1 MSNENEAG
9 VLRDEAEEPEEQE
22 TDARGRFTGWG
33 LLAAVL
39 VVLVLGTHQVLSANS
54 ERDDQLRKIRDA
66 QERMN

>member
-33 LLAAVL
+33 LLAAVFFI
-39 VVLVLGTHQVLSANS
+39 LVLGTHQVLSANS